1 MADEPKFAPIEVYL
15 TVDGGDA
22 ASKFYQHAFGATET
36 FRQLADDGKRL
47 MHCNLSMFGGQIM
60 LSDDFSESSGKSS
73 PGGNGDGGP
82 RVTIHINLSDA
93 ATVDATMAN
102 AAKAGARITMPPAD
116 QFWGAHYGQLVDP
129 FGHHWSF
136 ASPSSAQPPVQ
147 SP

>member
-22 ASKFYQHAFGATET
+22 ASKFYQRAFGAAET

-60 LSDDFSESSGKSS
+60 LSDDFSDDAGRPT
-73 PGGNGDGGP
+73 PGGGRGVP
-82 RVTIHINLSDA
+82 RVTIHINLPDA
-93 ATVDATMAN
+93 ATVDATMAK
-102 AAKAGARITMPPAD
+102 AETAGAKIIMPPAD

-136 ASPSSAQPPVQ
+136 ASPGPSAT
-147 SP
+147 